1 LTPTPPKIKIKVRPY
16 TPTPPGQK
24 PKQKEEAPPPAQPQP
39 KRKKSIIRR
48 IGELI
53 SSDIRNLPNRIW
65 GKKNNTVKMPDSKE
79 SWKDWE
85 EQI

>member
-1 LTPTPPKIKIKVRPY
+1 LTPTPPKIKVKVRPY
-16 TPTPPGQK
+16 SPPGPK

-53 SSDIRNLPNRIW
+53 SSDIRNLPDKIW
-65 GKKNNTVKMPDSKE
+65 GKKKKVIKMPE
-79 SWKDWE
+79 SNESFKDWE
-85 EQI
+85 GQL